1 MNLSRAKLQYDYLI
15 LVLQGGGAL
24 GAYQAGVFEGMT
36 EGGYLPD
43 WVTGVS
49 IGAINGAMI
58 AGNPPKQRIERLR
71 AFWDRVSSGVSLAV
85 PRFFSALHQGF
96 THASATLGSVVG
108 VPGFFVPRMPPP
120 AFMPDGMPGA
130 LSVYDVDP
138 LRTTL
143 GRLVDFDL
151 IKRRKVRLSVGAVN
165 VRTGNSTYF
174 DNLQTRIGPEH
185 VLASGALPPA
195 FAPVEIDGEY
205 YWDGGIVSNT
215 PLWYA
220 IDHSPAVN
228 VLIVQ
233 VDLFSAEG
241 ALPRNLDQVMERH
254 KDIMYSSKTR
264 FDTAHVREIR
274 RQRGA
279 LRRLLQKL
287 PAYLQV
293 DPDVKTLEAAGVRG
307 HIDIVRLI
315 NRRDSST
322 GYTKDYEF
330 SRATVNELWAAGLDD
345 ARRVVAHP
353 ERLIRTDLSDS
364 VRVYDL
370 MRGPPE
376 EAKSGGM
383 INAQAAMP
391 ASRAKEALRKLLHRW
406 RAKLPPSAKRSRSPS
421 ATTR

>member
-1 MNLSRAKLQYDYLI
+1 MNAGYRARPRFDYVT

-36 EGGYLPD
+36 EAGYLPD
-43 WVTGVS
+43 WITGVS
-49 IGAINGAMI
+49 MGAINGALI

-71 AFWDRVSSGVSLAV
+71 AFWDRVSSGVTMVA
-85 PRFFSALHQGF
+85 PPFFNAWYQGF
-96 THASATLGSVVG
+96 AHASAALGSVVG
-108 VPGFFVPRMPPP
+108 VPGFFVPRVPPP
-120 AFMPDGMPGA
+120 AFMPDGAPGA

-143 GRLVDFDL
+143 GRLVDFEL
-151 IKRRKVRLSVGAVN
+151 IKRREVRLSIGAVN

-195 FAPVEIDGEY
+195 FAPIEIDGEY

-220 IDHSPAVN
+220 VDHSPAVN

-241 ALPRNLDQVMERH
+241 ELPRNLDQVMERH

-264 FDTAHVREIR
+264 SDTTHVREIQ

-279 LRRLLQKL
+279 FQRLLKKL
-287 PAYLQV
+287 PTHLKA
-293 DPDVKTLEAAGVRG
+293 DPDVKILEAAGRRG
-307 HIDIVRLI
+307 QIEIVHLTS
-315 NRRDSST
+315 RRCSYS
-322 GYTKDYEF
+322 GSTKDYEF

-353 ERLIRTDLSDS
+353 ERLIRTELSES
-364 VRVYDL
+364 VRVHDF
-370 MRGPPE
+370 MRGPRK
-376 EAKSGGM
+376 KS
-383 INAQAAMP
+383 
-391 ASRAKEALRKLLHRW
+391 KEA
-406 RAKLPPSAKRSRSPS
+406 A
-421 ATTR
+421 

>member
-1 MNLSRAKLQYDYLI
+1 MNMNRAKLQYDYVI
-15 LVLQGGGAL
+15 LVLQGGGSL

-36 EGGYLPD
+36 EAGYLPD
-43 WVTGVS
+43 WIAGVS
-49 IGAINGAMI
+49 IGAINGALI
-58 AGNPPKQRIERLR
+58 AGNPPKHRVERLR
-71 AFWDRVSSGVSLAV
+71 AFWDRVSSGVTLAA
-85 PRFFSALHQGF
+85 PPLFSALHQGF
-96 THASATLGSVVG
+96 AHASAALGSLVG
-108 VPGFFVPRMPPP
+108 VPGFFVPRVPPP
-120 AFMPDGMPGA
+120 AFMPDGAPGA

-143 GRLVDFDL
+143 ESLVDFDL
-151 IKRRKVRLSVGAVN
+151 IKRREVRFSVGAVN

-174 DNLQTRIGPEH
+174 DNLQTRIRLEH

-220 IDHSPAVN
+220 VDHSPAVN

-241 ALPRNLDQVMERH
+241 ELPQNLDQVMERH

-264 FDTAHVREIR
+264 FDTAHVRQIQ

-287 PAYLQV
+287 PTRLKA
-293 DPDVKTLEAAGVRG
+293 DPDVKTLEAAGRRG
-307 HIDIVRLI
+307 HIDIVHLI
-315 NRRDSST
+315 NQRYSYT

-330 SRATVNELWAAGLDD
+330 SRATINKLWAAGLDD

-353 ERLIRTDLSDS
+353 ERLIRTDLTDS

-370 MRGPPE
+370 MRGPR
-376 EAKSGGM
+376 KKL
-383 INAQAAMP
+383 
-391 ASRAKEALRKLLHRW
+391 KEA
-406 RAKLPPSAKRSRSPS
+406 A
-421 ATTR
+421 

>member
-1 MNLSRAKLQYDYLI
+1 MNMNRAKLQYDYVI
-15 LVLQGGGAL
+15 LVLQGGGSL

-36 EGGYLPD
+36 EAGYLPD
-43 WVTGVS
+43 WIAGVS
-49 IGAINGAMI
+49 IGAINGALI
-58 AGNPPKQRIERLR
+58 AGNPPKHRVERLR
-71 AFWDRVSSGVSLAV
+71 AFWDRVSSGVTLAA
-85 PRFFSALHQGF
+85 PPLFSALHQGF
-96 THASATLGSVVG
+96 AHASAALGSLVG
-108 VPGFFVPRMPPP
+108 VPGFFVPRVPPP
-120 AFMPDGMPGA
+120 AFMPDGAPGA

-143 GRLVDFDL
+143 ESLVDFDL
-151 IKRRKVRLSVGAVN
+151 IKRREVRFSVGAVN

-174 DNLQTRIGPEH
+174 DNLQTRIRLEH

-220 IDHSPAVN
+220 VDHSPAVN

-241 ALPRNLDQVMERH
+241 ELPQNLDQVMERH

-264 FDTAHVREIR
+264 FDTAHVRQIQ

-287 PAYLQV
+287 PTRLKA
-293 DPDVKTLEAAGVRG
+293 DPDVKTLEAAGRRG
-307 HIDIVRLI
+307 HIDIVHLI
-315 NRRDSST
+315 NQRYSYT

-330 SRATVNELWAAGLDD
+330 SRATINKLWAAGLDD

-353 ERLIRTDLSDS
+353 ERLIRTDITDS

-370 MRGPPE
+370 MRGPR
-376 EAKSGGM
+376 KKL
-383 INAQAAMP
+383 
-391 ASRAKEALRKLLHRW
+391 KEA
-406 RAKLPPSAKRSRSPS
+406 A
-421 ATTR
+421 